1 MFSFD
6 DANKYGKDA
15 MDNMLKS
22 YSAIAQGMQTMT
34 TEATD
39 FSKKSY
45 EDNAA
50 TMEKLFSAKSF
61 EKAFE
66 IQSDYAKT
74 AYETFVSQATK
85 MSEIFADTARKAYEP
100 YEAAMAVPAPT
111 PAPAASKKA
120 A

>member
-22 YSAIAQGMQTMT
+22 YSAFAQGMQTLT

-39 FSKKSY
+39 YSKKSY
-45 EDNAA
+45 EENAA
-50 TMEKLFSAKSF
+50 AVEQLFGAKSF
-61 EKAFE
+61 ERAIE
-66 IQSDYAKT
+66 IQSDYAKST
-74 AYETFVSQATK
+74 YESFFSQATK
-85 MSEIFADTARKAYEP
+85 MSEIYADAARKAYEH
-100 YEAAMAVPAPT
+100 YEAVVAAPT
-111 PAPAASKKA
+111 PAPAAAPKKA

>member
-6 DANKYGKDA
+6 EANKYGKDA

-22 YSAIAQGMQTMT
+22 YSAFAQGMQTLT

-45 EDNAA
+45 EENVAVV
-50 TMEKLFSAKSF
+50 EQLFGAKTL

-66 IQSDYAKT
+66 IQSEYAKNS
-74 AYETFVSQATK
+74 YEGFVAQATR
-85 MSEIFADTARKAYEP
+85 MSEIYADAARSAYEP
-100 YEAAMAVPAPT
+100 YEAAVAT
-111 PAPAASKKA
+111 PAAPASKKGS
-120 A
+120 